1 MSVPVVAPADIR
13 DYAKSLGW
21 SLLPE
26 AVKDRL
32 FVLTHREFRPRQI
45 VIPMDPSAPD
55 YVEAVQ
61 IAIQKLAELHRLS
74 VSHVLIGVQTA
85 REDTQRYRIT
95 STSWSMDSLPL
106 SFAASLVQAA
116 QEILMA
122 SACTVLK
129 PQTHYPRLYRSEAQ
143 QLVDSARFN
152 QTERGSFVFS
162 VSCPIHALNVQ
173 APLPLHDEAQP
184 FVRMT
189 TWTIHRALQALVD
202 AVETDTMDKLIEE
215 TKRSERPLL
224 SSNLCE
230 AVSRLHDENIRNDVE
245 VSFAWAASAPL
256 PQGATVRQTIRIQR
270 DYFAR
275 IEDVQ
280 RELRATEPH
289 QENTFVG
296 TVERLDGEMGPDGR
310 RSGDVIVA
318 LLLREGESVRA
329 KLTLGPAD
337 YETAATAHLTHDAYV
352 RVTGRLHPGRQPRLL
367 SDIQH
372 FGLIERPR

>member
-32 FVLTHREFRPRQI
+32 FVLTHPELRPRQI

-61 IAIQKLAELHRLS
+61 IAIQKLADLHGLS
-74 VSHVLIGVQTA
+74 LSHVLIGVQTA
-85 REDTQRYRIT
+85 REDTQWYRIT
-95 STSWSMDSLPL
+95 SPSWSMDSLPL

-116 QEILMA
+116 QQILLA

-129 PQTHYPRLYRSEAQ
+129 PQTHHPRLHRSEAQ

-162 VSCPIHALNVQ
+162 VSCPINALDVQ
-173 APLPLHDEAQP
+173 APLPLHGAAVP
-184 FVRMT
+184 FVRQT
-189 TWTIHRALQALVD
+189 TWTINRALQKLVD
-202 AVETDTMDKLIEE
+202 AVETDTMDTLIEE
-215 TKRSERPLL
+215 TRSSNAPIL

-230 AVSRLHDENIRNDVE
+230 AVSRLHDESIGNDVE
-245 VSFAWAASAPL
+245 LSFAWAASAPL
-256 PQGATVRQTIRIQR
+256 PRGAPVRKTIRIQS
-270 DYFAR
+270 DYFDR
-275 IEDVQ
+275 IDDVQ
-280 RELRATEPH
+280 RALRATEGH
-289 QENTFVG
+289 RDGTFVG
-296 TVERLDGEMGPDGR
+296 TVEGLEGEMGPDNR
-310 RSGDVIVA
+310 RAGEVIVA

-329 KLTLGPAD
+329 KLILGPD
-337 YETAATAHLTHDAYV
+337 GYDTAARAHLAQNAYV
-352 RVTGRLHPGRQPRLL
+352 RITGRLHPGRQPRLL
-367 SDIQH
+367 SHISN
-372 FGLIERPR
+372 FETIMPP